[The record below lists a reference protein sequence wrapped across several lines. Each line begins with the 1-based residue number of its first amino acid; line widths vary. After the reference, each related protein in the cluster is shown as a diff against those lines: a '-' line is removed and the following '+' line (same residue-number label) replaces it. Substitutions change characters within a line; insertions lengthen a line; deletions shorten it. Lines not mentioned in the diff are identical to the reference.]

1 MACVVSKMMKQID
14 FEDDSV
20 KVFIQANLI
29 DIFTW
34 ILLREDSVLYRTLG
48 TEFKHETGENMKC
61 KDCPDFCKGE
71 KEWGLCLRG
80 ITEEVHEE
88 DDECIEI

>member
-34 ILLREDSVLYRTLG
+34 ILLRVDSVLYRTFG
-48 TEFKHETGENMKC
+48 TEFKHVTGE
-61 KDCPDFCKGE
+61 
-71 KEWGLCLRG
+71 
-80 ITEEVHEE
+80 
-88 DDECIEI
+88 